1 MIGTFGCRQC
11 VERLDRSPDW
21 ASESRSG
28 IPKFEFVAP
37 YMAVGG
43 MMILGNRG
51 CLADELVEIGST
63 VATADSIALESV
75 SVQNW
80 E

>member
-1 MIGTFGCRQC
+1 
-11 VERLDRSPDW
+11 
-21 ASESRSG
+21 
-28 IPKFEFVAP
+28 
-37 YMAVGG
+37 
-43 MMILGNRG
+43 MILGNRG